1 MTASPAWTDRAESG
15 APGCVRCLLA
25 PPSDQLALFDLPPGV
40 RVRVGEIMD
49 GFSVLV
55 TRSHPDWPRVETSA
69 CGRPG
74 FWRPRTPAIFG
85 ARSGV
90 GPLLAFPDTT
100 ILISLHQELEEVGAF
115 TLHALWSDRNDPV
128 DALGDLVQLWW
139 YRDVRFR
146 VSPTHLIDA
155 QNPMTPDREAARRAA
170 FRELEQDFRERG
182 GYELY
187 LRDVLVE
194 DQPCALHS
202 VPVRLAIDPPMSS
215 TDPPLPKRGQDKN
228 LVLEALDEGCHIFVT
243 TDKKILR
250 CHRYFMGLGL
260 AILSPAQLLEE
271 LDASGELDDCASPL
285 NSPVPDLS
293 ALARFYGAFASECFE
308 ESEGS

>member
-1 MTASPAWTDRAESG
+1 
-15 APGCVRCLLA
+15 
-25 PPSDQLALFDLPPGV
+25 
-40 RVRVGEIMD
+40 MD

-55 TRSHPDWPRVETSA
+55 TRSHPGWPRVETSA

-115 TLHALWSDRNDPV
+115 TLHALWSDRHDPV
-128 DALGDLVQLWW
+128 DALRDLVQLWW
-139 YRDVRFR
+139 YRDVRFW

-155 QNPMTPDREAARRAA
+155 QNPMTLDREAARRAA
-170 FRELEQDFRERG
+170 VRELEHDFRERG

-187 LRDVLVE
+187 LRDVSVE
-194 DQPCALHS
+194 DQPCVLHS
-202 VPVRLAIDPPMSS
+202 VPVRIA
-215 TDPPLPKRGQDKN
+215 TDRPTPSANPPLPERGQDKN
-228 LVLEALDEGCHIFVT
+228 LILEALDEGCHVFVT

-250 CHRYFMGLGL
+250 CRRYFMPLGL

-271 LDASGELDDCASPL
+271 LDASGELDDCDAPL

-308 ESEGS
+308 ESEGD